1 MRDPQIERKIRFSV
15 LFLDNWK
22 KLHAMMAHSLNRST
36 SDISISQEKE
46 FTDLRSYLLEEFE
59 YILDQI
65 GLGGDTTMRTRQV
78 LTAGASLSHYRQLDR
93 ESSRK
98 LENQWNDVFTKVE
111 TALGK
116 LKLEKS
122 ELARKPSIQ
131 VWFERIL
138 KRLAP
143 TR

>member
-22 KLHAMMAHSLNRST
+22 KMHAMMAHSLNRST
-36 SDISISQEKE
+36 SEISAAQEKE

-78 LTAGASLSHYRQLDR
+78 LTAGASLNHYRQLDR

-111 TALGK
+111 TTLGK

-122 ELARKPSIQ
+122 ELARKHSIQ
-131 VWFERIL
+131 VWFERL
-138 KRLAP
+138 LRRLAP